1 MGSPLSD
8 LRILAD
14 DLTGALD
21 SAAAFAG
28 EVPVYLDAPAPRD
41 VASFPVAAVA
51 TGTRDAP
58 IETLPTRLAA
68 SVSWL
73 AGAGLAFKKIDSLL
87 RGNTYAEIAYTAR
100 TGGFRRTVFAPAF
113 PKQGRVTVDGRQAV
127 IPPGKSLADREVV
140 GAGSP
145 ADAFA
150 VFGLTVAPATKV
162 RASAPSVW
170 IPDVR
175 TDDDLARVAVLS
187 MQADAQHWL
196 WCGSA
201 GLAHAIAVAHGL
213 APGTASVA
221 HRDPGPGPVLLIS
234 ASHHPVVRR
243 QWDIVRA
250 TERGAVMVTHGQQ
263 ATLRAAF
270 RAMGQGFDVAMFDL
284 SPTRVLAPGDAAALL
299 GRQLDAVVRQSPRPG
314 ALVVVGGDTLLA
326 LCRTAGAHALVAHA
340 SERVGWGCARFVGG
354 AWDGVA
360 CYSRSGAFG
369 DPDDLST
376 MVQQVARR
384 TAIAKEA

>member
-1 MGSPLSD
+1 LND
-8 LRILAD
+8 VRILAD

-28 EVPVYLDAPAPRD
+28 DVPIYLDAPESRD
-41 VASFPVAAVA
+41 VAAFPVAAVA
-51 TGTRDAP
+51 TGTRDVPTEA
-58 IETLPTRLAA
+58 LPTRLRA
-68 SVSWL
+68 SLPWL
-73 AGAGLAFKKIDSLL
+73 AGASLPFKKIDSLL
-87 RGNTYAEIAYTAR
+87 RGNTFAEVAYTAR
-100 TGGFRRTVFAPAF
+100 AGGFRRVAFVPAF
-113 PKQGRVTVDGRQAV
+113 PKQGRVTIDGRQSV
-127 IPPGKSLADREVV
+127 IPPGKSLADRQVV

-145 ADAFA
+145 ADAFT
-150 VFGLTVAPATKV
+150 VFGLPVAP
-162 RASAPSVW
+162 SADALEDEPSVW

-175 TDDDLARVAVLS
+175 SDDDLAGVAALS
-187 MQADAQHWL
+187 TQTEARRWL

-201 GLAHAIAVAHGL
+201 GLAHAIAAAHRL
-213 APGTASVA
+213 APTASAKEIPHVA
-221 HRDPGPGPVLLIS
+221 SGPVLLIS

-284 SPTRVLAPGDAAALL
+284 SPTRVLSPGDAAALL
-299 GRQLDAVVRQSPRPG
+299 GRQLDAIVRQSPRPG

-326 LCRTAGAHALVAHA
+326 LCRIAGASALIA
-340 SERVGWGCARFVGG
+340 SASPRLGWGCARFVGG
-354 AWDGVA
+354 AWEGVP

-376 MVQQVARR
+376 MVRQVSRR
-384 TAIAKEA
+384 TATAKET